1 MKKIFLFLCALCA
14 LYCCGG
20 SLRVDIIGLDEHV
33 RIKSSV
39 PGTSQNTKPQG
50 KLLQKTSILPT
61 ANGWKEFSLEFTPD
75 RSGVINITLRG
86 TDEDPVLVDGFS
98 AVGMKLKN
106 GDFETVTPGKTFA
119 VWRGKSANIVSDP
132 KLVKEGKYCGRITYT
147 SRLSLKG
154 IKVTAGT
161 PVVLKGF
168 FRNEKVQ
175 PDAKQL
181 SKNAAIPP
189 DSNVVFDPTFDRTKP
204 LCIST
209 GRLELHPTF
218 ENCSVYL
225 NLLPAERKKKLKVEF
240 FYRKAGKGSYLPALV
255 PAEVIQEHAWRGSL
269 FNLEENTAYDFKAL
283 ITAKGYKKEVKGKF
297 RTLNSK
303 VPFETIL
310 LQPGKCTVKITSGT
324 PEKYKRYTSKGKVIT
339 AVKGSEAVFLL
350 KDLQYIIFDDMV
362 IDAKGAQNG
371 FKLDNCS
378 NIIIRNCEVYNFGR
392 ESAGPRYGAAMY
404 YNGGMH
410 DAQGRL
416 LYDDL
421 AFRLFQTRNVLIE
434 RCLVHDPN
442 FPSQT
447 WLYAHPSGP
456 GCIKAMDCRNTVVRW
471 NDFVGRDERRF
482 IDHIIG
488 PPNGSM
494 RGGFARDADIY
505 GNFFAFSNDDSAE
518 LEGGAMNIR
527 FYENRIEGV
536 LSGVS
541 TGPITLGP
549 TYLIGNLFTNP
560 GDDDGSFSL
569 PYKNGGGTKGVNH
582 TRGKLYMLHNTV
594 GDSWIA
600 KYGVGSFSI
609 PHKNYYPSCKA
620 YLRNNIIRS
629 WGRFYHRT
637 WHLFNT
643 DCNGDLLERLP
654 GGKEENIAMDMED
667 IKKSGLEKQGIFG
680 SVKYENAPKGNYAL
694 KVNSPGYNKALRQNN
709 FSYYP
714 HCGAYRGVPGEWFP
728 KRPLTMYADKTEMH
742 WQKGD
747 STPRTVTIAVPAG
760 RQIKLFTNDDFFTV
774 KLTSE
779 TLSGKYRNHG
789 TLFKKYTYTVTLNSE
804 KMKTPR
810 RYSGALLFRTA
821 EGLSLPVTLFAD
833 RRIPLAR
840 AIADTKRFIPMK
852 KLSAKAPCYIF
863 ESDIQTQGTYFLLA
877 KGKLSPQFF
886 SGKVDFTF
894 KGNTV
899 KREVVP
905 VDDSGW
911 MMLRSAKF
919 RRLVPFEFTAGK
931 VRVEF
936 NSLNGVTIDEVIL
949 TREPWVARRNRSTP
963 KEQKK

>member
-1 MKKIFLFLCALCA
+1 MKKNFLFLFAFGALC
-14 LYCCGG
+14 CSGG
-20 SLRVDIIGLDEHV
+20 NLRIDISGLAEYTQ
-33 RIKSSV
+33 IKSSL
-39 PGTSQNTKPQG
+39 PGTVQSSKPQG

-61 ANGWKEFSLEFTPD
+61 ANDWKEFSLEFTPP
-75 RSGVINITLRG
+75 RNGVIHITLRG

-98 AVGMKLKN
+98 AIGIKLAN

-119 VWRGKSANIVSDP
+119 VWRGKDANVVSDP

-147 SRLSLKG
+147 SRLGLKG
-154 IKVTAGT
+154 LKVTAGT

-168 FRNEKVQ
+168 YRHEKVQ
-175 PDAKQL
+175 SDAKQL
-181 SKNAAIPP
+181 MKKAAIPP
-189 DSNVVFDPTFDRTKP
+189 NSNVVFDPTFDRTKP

-240 FYRKAGKGSYLPALV
+240 FYRKAGKGSYLPALP

-303 VPFETIL
+303 VRFETIL
-310 LQPGKCTVKITSGT
+310 LPPGKCTVTITSGT
-324 PEKYKRYTSKGKVIT
+324 PDKYKRYTSKGKVIS
-339 AVKGSEAVFLL
+339 AVRGSEAVFLL
-350 KDLQYIIFDDMV
+350 KDLKYVIFDDMV

-378 NIIIRNCEVYNFGR
+378 DIIIRNCEVYNFGR

-434 RCLVHDPN
+434 RCFVHDPN
-442 FPSQT
+442 FPAQT

-456 GCIKAMDCRNTVVRW
+456 GCIKVMDCRNTVVRW

-560 GDDDGSFSL
+560 GDDDGTFSL
-569 PYKNGGGTKGVNH
+569 AYKNGGGTKGVNH
-582 TRGKLYMLHNTV
+582 TRGKLYMLNNTV
-594 GDSWIA
+594 GDSWTA

-620 YLRNNIIRS
+620 YLRNNIVRS

-637 WHLFNT
+637 WHFFNT

-654 GGKEENIAMDMED
+654 GGKAENIAMDMED
-667 IKKSGLEKQGIFG
+667 IKKSGLERQGIFG
-680 SVKYENAPKGNYAL
+680 SVRYADAPKGNYAL
-694 KVNSPGYNKALRQNN
+694 KVNSPGYNKGIKQNN
-709 FSYYP
+709 FSHYP

-747 STPRTVTIAVPAG
+747 STPRTVTVAAPAG

-774 KLTSE
+774 KLSSE
-779 TLSGKYRNHG
+779 SEPYQSGHNG
-789 TLFKKYTYTVTLNSE
+789 SLFKKYTYTVSLRKE
-804 KMKTPR
+804 KMKAPR
-810 RYSGALLFRTA
+810 RYSGAILFRTA

-833 RRIPLAR
+833 RRIPLEKVLS
-840 AIADTKRFIPMK
+840 DTKRFIRMK
-852 KLSAKAPCYIF
+852 KLSAQAPNYVF
-863 ESDIQTQGTYFLLA
+863 ESTALFQGTYFLLV
-877 KGKLSPQFF
+877 KGKLPPDLA

-894 KGNTV
+894 KGDTV
-899 KREVVP
+899 KLEVVP
-905 VDDSGW
+905 FDSSNW
-911 MMLRSAKF
+911 MMLRSFKF
-919 RRLVPFEFTAGK
+919 RRLVPFDPVPGK
-931 VRVEF
+931 IRVEF
-936 NSLNGVTIDEVIL
+936 KSLNGVTIDEVIL
-949 TREPWVARRNRSTP
+949 TGEPWAALRNRSTP
-963 KEQKK
+963 KALKK

>member
-1 MKKIFLFLCALCA
+1 MKKTFLFLTSLCALC
-14 LYCCGG
+14 CCGG
-20 SLRVDIIGLDEHV
+20 SLRIDITGLDELI

-39 PGTSQNTKPQG
+39 PGTSQSAKPQG
-50 KLLQKTSILPT
+50 KLLQKTSILPS
-61 ANGWKEFSLEFTPD
+61 ANDWKEFQLTFTPLK
-75 RSGVINITLRG
+75 SGVIYITLRG
-86 TDEDPVLVDGFS
+86 TNEDPVLVDGFS
-98 AVGMKLKN
+98 AIGANLKN
-106 GDFETVTPGKTFA
+106 GNFETLTPAKTFA
-119 VWRGKSANIVSDP
+119 VWRGSSKNVVSDP
-132 KLVKEGKYCGRITYT
+132 KLVKEGKYCARVTYT
-147 SRLSLKG
+147 SRLNLKG
-154 IKVTAGT
+154 LKVTADT
-161 PVVLKGF
+161 PVTLKGF
-168 FRNEKVQ
+168 FRNEKPAPAQSDLRKKLV
-175 PDAKQL
+175 L
-181 SKNAAIPP
+181 PP
-189 DSNVVFDPTFDRTKP
+189 DSNVVFDPTFDKNKP
-204 LCIST
+204 LVISS

-225 NLLPAERKKKLKVEF
+225 NLLPEERNKKLKVEF
-240 FYRKAGKGSYLPALV
+240 FYRKAGKGTYLPTLP
-255 PAEVIQEHAWRGSL
+255 PAEVVQEHAWRGSV

-283 ITAKGYKKEVKGKF
+283 ITAQGYKKEVKGNF

-303 VPFETIL
+303 VPFETVV

-324 PEKYKRYTSKGKVIT
+324 PDKYKRYTSKGKVIT
-339 AVKGSEAVFLL
+339 AVNGSEAVFLL
-350 KDLQYIIFDDMV
+350 KDLKYIIFDDMV
-362 IDAKGAQNG
+362 IDAQGAQNG

-392 ESAGPRYGAAMY
+392 KSAGPRYGASMY

-410 DAQGRL
+410 DATGKL

-434 RCLVHDPN
+434 RCFVHDPAY
-442 FPSQT
+442 PSQT

-456 GCIKAMDCRNTVVRW
+456 GCIKVMDCRNTVVRW
-471 NDFVGRDERRF
+471 NDFVGRDDRRF

-488 PPNGSM
+488 PPNGSL

-505 GNFFAFSNDDSAE
+505 GNFFAFSNDDAAE

-541 TGPITLGP
+541 TGPISLGP

-569 PYKNGGGTKGVNH
+569 AYKNGGGTKDVNH

-654 GGKEENIAMDMED
+654 GSKEENIAMDMEG
-667 IKKSGLEKQGIFG
+667 IKKSGLEKQGIFAP
-680 SVKYENAPKGNYAL
+680 VKYMDGPNGNYAL
-694 KVNSPGYNKALRQNN
+694 MVDSPGYNKAIGQNN
-709 FSYYP
+709 FYFYP

-728 KRPLTMYADKTEMH
+728 KRPLSMYADKTEMH

-747 STPRTVTIAVPAG
+747 CTSRTVTVAAPAG
-760 RQIKLFTNDDFFTV
+760 RKIKLFANDDFFTV

-779 TLSGKYRNHG
+779 SQPGKYRNHG
-789 TLFKKYTYTVTLNSE
+789 ILFKKYTYTVTLQEE
-804 KMKTPR
+804 KMQAPR
-810 RYSGALLFRTA
+810 RYSGAILFRTA

-833 RRIPLAR
+833 RRVPLDQVLS
-840 AIADTKRFIPMK
+840 DTKRFIPMK
-852 KLSAKAPCYIF
+852 KVAVQAPRYIF
-863 ESDIQTQGTYFLLA
+863 ESELQPRGTYFLMA
-877 KGKLSPQFF
+877 KGKLSPQFT

-894 KGNTV
+894 RGNTG
-899 KREVVP
+899 KLEVVP

-911 MMLRSAKF
+911 MMLRSFKF
-919 RRLVPFEFTAGK
+919 RRLVPFEAAPGK

-936 NSLNGVTIDEVIL
+936 TSLNGVTIDEVLL
-949 TREPWVARRNRSTP
+949 TREPWAARRNRSTP
-963 KEQKK
+963 KEVKK